1 MFTHDAVW
9 FSIDTVRHHSAAR
22 HREAGLA
29 EVDSLAL
36 AAAAHVLERLLLA
49 AQLAEAGLLAAQHGV
64 LRVAQVPAQLQLV
77 ALCNNTAANGVNTQS
92 SESCF
97 VRKRSGANSPAHS
110 PFSRWARFP
119 YCGSSSIERRL
130 PIAAVYSAWKRSSA
144 AAISSS
150 VVWRQ
155 QGSRPR

>member
-1 MFTHDAVW
+1 MNRMHTKVKCPRLRLPFEPT
-9 FSIDTVRHHSAAR
+9 IRHRSAAR

-36 AAAAHVLERLLLA
+36 AAAAHLLERLLLA

-92 SESCF
+92 S
-97 VRKRSGANSPAHS
+97 K
-110 PFSRWARFP
+110 SR
-119 YCGSSSIERRL
+119 EVL
-130 PIAAVYSAWKRSSA
+130 
-144 AAISSS
+144 
-150 VVWRQ
+150 
-155 QGSRPR
+155 